1 MTTRTRQGQP
11 ATPPNERR
19 RLAALLEFELLDT
32 PAEAMFDNIT
42 ALAAQICETP
52 IALISLVDAERQW
65 FKSRQ
70 GLDASETPRELAFC
84 AHAINGETL
93 FEVENAL
100 LDPRFRHNPL
110 VTGAPDIRFYA
121 GMPLADG
128 EGHNLGTLCV
138 IDRQPRQLT
147 GQQKEAL
154 RLLAQQAISLFK
166 LRLQTRRQHEQA
178 ALHKAI
184 LSSVGTAVLV
194 IDMEGMIRQASPG
207 VRPLLGYEVDALV
220 GQSLGLVLPDEDRQL
235 RPDSVRP
242 LVGPGSEQASLHEL
256 SARHRTGQRIPV
268 LFSLAPIAMDGSP
281 QLGYLCILNDLSYR
295 EEALQRLQHIAG
307 QLPGVVYQF
316 QLHKEGRSCF
326 PYASDGLQD
335 VYGLMPE
342 EVRADASSVF
352 ARVHPDDLPAV
363 IASIQASADN
373 LSVWHQEYR
382 FYHPAKGLIWLEGR
396 AAPQRRA
403 DDSTLWHGFIT
414 DITQRKRLEQ
424 MKSEFVSTVSHELRT
439 PLTSI
444 AGSLGLINGEALGP
458 VPAAMREMLLIA
470 QSNSQRLRQ
479 LIDDLLDMDKLLAG
493 KMSFIPQCLE
503 LDGFLAECAASHQ
516 GFARQH
522 DVQLVYSGA
531 TTVHVMAD
539 PLRLQQVLSNLLSN
553 ALKFS
558 PAGSRVLLSAQALAG
573 GRIRVSVADQGP
585 GIPAEFVDRL
595 FEKFSQADASDR
607 RQKGGTG
614 LGLAISKELMERMG
628 GTIGFDPRREGG
640 AVFWIE
646 LPAEPREDASRG
658 RVPPAVSEEDDHA

>member
-1 MTTRTRQGQP
+1 MTKRKSQGF
-11 ATPPNERR
+11 PPIPSNESR
-19 RLAALLEFELLDT
+19 RLAALLRFELLDT

-42 ALAAQICETP
+42 AMAAQLCETP

-84 AHAINGETL
+84 AHAINGESL

-100 LDPRFRHNPL
+100 LDPRFRDNPL

-121 GMPLADG
+121 GMPLADS

-138 IDRQPRQLT
+138 IDRQPRQLNV
-147 GQQKEAL
+147 QQKGAL
-154 RLLAQQAISLFK
+154 KLLAQQAINLFE
-166 LRLQTRRQHEQA
+166 LRLQARQQREQA

-184 LSSVGTAVLV
+184 LSSVGTAVL
-194 IDMEGMIRQASPG
+194 ITDMEGVIRQVSPG
-207 VRPLLGYEVDALV
+207 VLPLLGYEVDDLI

-235 RPDSVRP
+235 QPDPARASINC
-242 LVGPGSEQASLHEL
+242 GSEQASQRET
-256 SARHRTGQRIPV
+256 SARHRKGQRIPV
-268 LFSLAPIAMDGSP
+268 LFSLAPVAIDGS
-281 QLGYLCILNDLSYR
+281 QQMGYLCVLNDLSYR
-295 EEALQRLQHIAG
+295 EEALQRLQHIAE

-316 QLHKEGRSCF
+316 QLHSDGRSCF
-326 PYASDGLQD
+326 PYASEGLRD
-335 VYGLMPE
+335 VYGLQPE
-342 EVRADASSVF
+342 DVQKDASLVF
-352 ARVHPDDLPAV
+352 ARIYPDDLAAV
-363 IASIQASADN
+363 TASIQASAEN

-382 FYHPAKGLIWLEGR
+382 FLHPTKGPIWLEGR
-396 AAPQRRA
+396 ATPQRRS
-403 DDSTLWHGFIT
+403 DDSILWHGFIT
-414 DITQRKRLEQ
+414 DITQRKHLEQ

-444 AGSLGLINGEALGP
+444 AGSLALINGEALGP
-458 VPAAMREMLLIA
+458 VPDAMREMLLIA

-493 KMSFIPQCLE
+493 KMSFVPQR
-503 LDGFLAECAASHQ
+503 LDLDSFLTDCATSHQ

-522 DVQLVYSGA
+522 DVQIDYAGGIVTS
-531 TTVHVMAD
+531 VMAD
-539 PLRLQQVLSNLLSN
+539 PVRLQQVLSNLLSN

-558 PAGSRVLLSAQALAG
+558 PAGSRVLLSAQALG
-573 GRIRVSVADQGP
+573 GHVRVSVADQGP
-585 GIPAEFVDRL
+585 GVPADFVDRL

-628 GTIGFDPRREGG
+628 GAIGFHPRPEGG
-640 AVFWIE
+640 AVFWID
-646 LPAEPREDASRG
+646 LPALLQDETL
-658 RVPPAVSEEDDHA
+658 

>member
-1 MTTRTRQGQP
+1 MTTRKSQGHP
-11 ATPPNERR
+11 PTPPNEGS
-19 RLAALLEFELLDT
+19 RLAALLRFELLDT

-84 AHAINGETL
+84 AHAINGDTL

-121 GMPLADG
+121 GIPLAD
-128 EGHNLGTLCV
+128 EGGHKLGTLCV
-138 IDRQPRQLT
+138 IDRQPRQLSA
-147 GQQKEAL
+147 QQKEAL
-154 RLLAQQAISLFK
+154 KLLAQQTINLFE
-166 LRLQTRRQHEQA
+166 LRLQTRRQQEQA

-184 LSSVGTAVLV
+184 LSSVGTAVL
-194 IDMEGMIRQASPG
+194 ITDMAGVIRQASPG
-207 VRPLLGYEVDALV
+207 VHPLLGYEVEALI
-220 GQSLGLVLPDEDRQL
+220 GQSLGVVLPDEDRKQP
-235 RPDSVRP
+235 PDLFRAFNQ
-242 LVGPGSEQASLHEL
+242 GSEKASLHEL
-256 SARHRTGQRIPV
+256 SARHRKGQRIPV
-268 LFSLAPIAMDGSP
+268 LLSLASIAMDGSP

-316 QLHKEGRSCF
+316 QLHSDGRSCF
-326 PYASDGLQD
+326 PYASEGLQD
-335 VYGLMPE
+335 VYGLTPE
-342 EVRADASSVF
+342 EVRDDASIAF
-352 ARVHPDDLPAV
+352 TRIHPDDLAAV
-363 IASIQASADN
+363 TDSINLSADSLN
-373 LSVWHQEYR
+373 VWQMEYR
-382 FYHPAKGLIWLEGR
+382 VLHPTKGLIWLEGR
-396 AAPQRRA
+396 ATPQRRA
-403 DDSTLWHGFIT
+403 DDSILWHGFIT

-470 QSNSQRLRQ
+470 QTNSLRLRQ
-479 LIDDLLDMDKLLAG
+479 LIDDLLDMEKLLAG
-493 KMSFIPQCLE
+493 KMSFIPQR
-503 LDGFLAECAASHQ
+503 LDLGSFLADCVASHQ

-522 DVQLVYSGA
+522 EVQLSLTEGLA
-531 TTVHVMAD
+531 THVMAD

-558 PAGSRVLLSAQALAG
+558 PAGSQVLLSAQALD
-573 GRIRVSVADQGP
+573 GRVRVSVADQGP
-585 GIPAEFVDRL
+585 GIPADFVDRL

-614 LGLAISKELMERMG
+614 LGLAISKELIERMDG
-628 GTIGFDPRREGG
+628 AIGFYPRPNGG
-640 AVFWIE
+640 SVFWIE
-646 LPAEPREDASRG
+646 LPAELKDELS
-658 RVPPAVSEEDDHA
+658 

>member
-1 MTTRTRQGQP
+1 MRTRKSPGHP
-11 ATPPNERR
+11 PTPSNESS
-19 RLAALLEFELLDT
+19 RLAALLRFELLDT

-70 GLDASETPRELAFC
+70 GLDARETPRELAFC

-100 LDPRFRHNPL
+100 LDPRFRDNPL

-138 IDRQPRQLT
+138 IDRQPRQLSV
-147 GQQKEAL
+147 QQKGAL
-154 RLLAQQAISLFK
+154 KLLAQQAINLFE
-166 LRLQTRRQHEQA
+166 LRLQTRQQQEQA

-184 LSSVGTAVLV
+184 LSSVGTAVL
-194 IDMEGMIRQASPG
+194 ITDMAGVIRQASPG
-207 VRPLLGYEVDALV
+207 VLPLLGYEVDTLV
-220 GQSLGLVLPDEDRQL
+220 GQSLGLVLPDEERQL
-235 RPDSVRP
+235 QPDPVRP
-242 LVGPGSEQASLHEL
+242 SFNCGSEQASLHEL
-256 SARHRTGQRIPV
+256 RARHRKGQRIPV
-268 LFSLAPIAMDGSP
+268 LFSLAPIAMDGSA
-281 QLGYLCILNDLSYR
+281 QMGYLCILNDLSYR
-295 EEALQRLQHIAG
+295 EEALQRLQHIAE

-316 QLHKEGRSCF
+316 QLHSDGRSCF
-326 PYASDGLQD
+326 PYASEGLRD
-335 VYGLMPE
+335 VYGLQPE
-342 EVRADASSVF
+342 DVQKNASLVF
-352 ARVHPDDLPAV
+352 ARIYPDDLAAV
-363 IASIQASADN
+363 TASIQASAEN

-382 FYHPAKGLIWLEGR
+382 FLHPIKGLIWLEGR
-396 AAPQRRA
+396 AMPQPRA
-403 DDSTLWHGFIT
+403 DDSILWHGFIT
-414 DITQRKRLEQ
+414 DITQRKHLEQ
-424 MKSEFVSTVSHELRT
+424 MKNEFVSTVSHELRT

-458 VPAAMREMLLIA
+458 VPNAMREMLSIA

-493 KMSFIPQCLE
+493 KMNFIPQQ
-503 LDGFLAECAASHQ
+503 LDIDSFLAECVTSHQ

-522 DVQLVYSGA
+522 DVQLTYTGGPVA
-531 TTVHVMAD
+531 QVTAD
-539 PLRLQQVLSNLLSN
+539 PMRLQQVLSNLLSN

-558 PAGSRVLLSAQALAG
+558 PAGSQVLLSAQALG
-573 GRIRVSVADQGP
+573 GQIRILVVDQGP
-585 GIPAEFVDRL
+585 GVPAEFVDRL

-628 GTIGFDPRREGG
+628 GCIGFYPRPGG
-640 AVFWIE
+640 GSVFWVE
-646 LPAEPREDASRG
+646 LPALFQDETL
-658 RVPPAVSEEDDHA
+658 